1 MNSIEVSAFCLY
13 RNEVRWTK
21 RTPPCWRQEI
31 TVGAILDRW
40 REKGGRGRRGHAA
53 WASRV
58 NEAGVRDP
66 QMGEKDKQSTHSNIR
81 LKRDNMLYL

>member
-31 TVGAILDRW
+31 TVGAILDQW
-40 REKGGRGRRGHAA
+40 GSEREGGGRGEG
-53 WASRV
+53 
-58 NEAGVRDP
+58 
-66 QMGEKDKQSTHSNIR
+66 GEVLQPELGTR
-81 LKRDNMLYL
+81 QG